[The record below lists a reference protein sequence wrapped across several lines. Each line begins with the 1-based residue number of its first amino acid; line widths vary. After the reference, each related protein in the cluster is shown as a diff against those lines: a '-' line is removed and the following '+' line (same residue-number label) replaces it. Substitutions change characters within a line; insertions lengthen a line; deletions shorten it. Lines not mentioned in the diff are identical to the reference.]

1 MEWNKRMKYENLKRL
16 CEEFNKIVNK
26 CYNRTKEEYDFI
38 NVWKLELA
46 KVLMLDFGEDTMF
59 DVACAIIDLYEV

>member
-1 MEWNKRMKYENLKRL
+1 MEWNKRMKYENLKRF

-26 CYNRTKEEYDFI
+26 GYDRTKEEDDFI

-46 KVLMLDFGEDTMF
+46 KALMLDFGEDIMF
-59 DVACAIIDLYEV
+59 DVACDIIDLYEV